1 MYNVSAI
8 EWHFLF
14 VNMCASNYGICSD
27 RIILDLCG
35 GAMLRYAYN
44 ISYLTHG
51 FTMPPPCNEPEP
63 FPAWPS
69 IG

>member
-14 VNMCASNYGICSD
+14 VNMGASNYGICSD

-35 GAMLRYAYN
+35 GGMLCY
-44 ISYLTHG
+44 G
-51 FTMPPPCNEPEP
+51 FTTPPPCNEPEP